1 MESSPYNTKFSSA
14 ILTSVFAGIITTLL
28 SFAYYVG
35 YKEVTGFPLSG
46 LINVSSLIFVTNT
59 FFLVIGYI
67 YFLFIKNFRKGDV
80 LFVVVFMLLTALSI
94 WEAYSIHRSDDPVV
108 NMQFHQLLAGIFLI
122 NGVVVFAGIPFLFHN
137 KKFNEEVI

>member
-28 SFAYYVG
+28 CFAYYVG
-35 YKEVTGFPLSG
+35 YKEITGFPLSG
-46 LINVSSLIFVTNT
+46 LINVSSLIFIINT
-59 FFLVIGYI
+59 FFLVVGYI
-67 YFLFIKNFRKGDV
+67 YFVFIKNFRRGDV
-80 LFVVVFMLLTALSI
+80 LFVVLFVLLTALSI
-94 WEAYSIHRSDDPVV
+94 WQAYSIHRSDNPVV

-137 KKFNEEVI
+137 RKFNEAVI

>member
-28 SFAYYVG
+28 CFAYYVG
-35 YKEVTGFPLSG
+35 YKEITGFPLSG
-46 LINVSSLIFVTNT
+46 LINVSSLIFIINT
-59 FFLVIGYI
+59 FFLVVGYI
-67 YFLFIKNFRKGDV
+67 YFVFIKNFRRGDV
-80 LFVVVFMLLTALSI
+80 LFVVLFVLLTALSI
-94 WEAYSIHRSDDPVV
+94 WQAYGIHRSDNPVV

-137 KKFNEEVI
+137 RKFNEAVI